1 MPDAITDRLS
11 EDIHLLGDILG
22 QVIRQ
27 QAGVEIFGLEE
38 HLRALT
44 KARRSDADP
53 AIDASISRLVE
64 RLTLDEAEDVARAF
78 TTYFELINIAEANH
92 RIRVNRAREEAHYPH
107 PQPESIRAAV
117 AELWRSGVEE
127 SAMARLLERLH
138 IELVFTAHPTEAKRR
153 TVLSKL
159 QRLSRAL
166 YTLETRRLLPR
177 EREALLANIQAEVT
191 NLWLTERTRTTQ
203 PRVTDEVRT
212 GLYYLESTLWEV
224 VPDIYQA
231 LRQALAEFYPHL
243 TPPPRFLTFGS
254 WMGGDRDGN
263 PNVTA
268 GVTAETLRLH
278 RGLAIER
285 HRRAAQRLSR
295 SLSLSDRL
303 RPAGPDLRTYV
314 AQRLTAPPEHVA
326 FLYERYPSETYRLGS
341 ALLAADL
348 AEASADPVRNRLLG
362 LTQAPLPR
370 LRTAQD
376 LQARLA
382 PMEAGLRQAGAHSLV
397 EAELTPLQT
406 QVAVFGL
413 AAARLDLRQ
422 ESAYHRE
429 VVHEL
434 LARLHITPNYQTLK
448 VEERSAL
455 LTRLLQ
461 EPPPALDSLYP
472 LSAKAEE
479 TLALLQVVGRAI
491 HFYGREAVGPY
502 VISMTRSA
510 ADVLELLLLTVWRGL
525 NRRTDGGAEGLPI
538 APLFE
543 TRADLEGAAATMQQ
557 LFEHPIYR
565 AHLNALNGEQ
575 TIMIGYSDSNKD
587 AGFLTANWEL
597 YQAQEQLT
605 AVCRAHQVVLTLFHG
620 RGGTVARG
628 GGPMTRAILAQPPG
642 SVQGKFRIT
651 EQGEVLYERYAAPA
665 IARRHLEQ
673 LTHTI
678 LLASSP
684 QHAPPVH
691 ETWRAAMH
699 TLADIAHRLY
709 RGFVYE
715 SPDLVRYWQDATP
728 IRELSLMRLG
738 SRPAKRAASDD
749 PFAFLRA
756 IPWVFSWMQSRH
768 GLPGWYGVGSAL
780 AHYAATPDALLQLRT
795 MYQQWPFFQAVLD
808 NAQVSLGKADMGI
821 ARLYATL
828 VPDPALRQRVYDNIA
843 AEYERTRHWILRIA
857 DQRDLLD
864 NEEVLKR
871 SIRLRNPYVDPL
883 NFIQVRLLRDYR
895 AQPDPDNPE
904 ARRLLEVIFLTING
918 VAAGLKSTG

>member
-1 MPDAITDRLS
+1 MPDAIQDRLS

-27 QAGVEIFGLEE
+27 QAGIEIFGLEE

-64 RLTLDEAEDVARAF
+64 RLSLDEAEDVARAF

-107 PQPESIRAAV
+107 PQPESIRAAI

-127 SAMARLLERLH
+127 SEMAHLLERLH

-177 EREALLANIQAEVT
+177 ERDNLMAHIQAEVT

-212 GLYYLESTLWEV
+212 GLYYLETTLWDV
-224 VPDIYQA
+224 APDIYQA
-231 LRQALAEFYPHL
+231 LREALAEFYPHL
-243 TPPPRFLTFGS
+243 TPPARFLTFGS

-268 GVTAETLRLH
+268 AVTAETLRLH

-295 SLSLSDRL
+295 SLSLSERL
-303 RPAGPDLRTYV
+303 RPAAPDLR
-314 AQRLTAPPEHVA
+314 AHIASRLAAPPEHVA
-326 FLYERYPSETYRLGS
+326 FLYERYPSETYRLGA
-341 ALLAADL
+341 ALMAADL
-348 AEASADPVRNRLLG
+348 AEASTDPVRNRLLG
-362 LTQAPLPR
+362 LSHAPLPR
-370 LRTAQD
+370 LRTAHD
-376 LQARLA
+376 LQTRLA
-382 PMEAGLRQAGAHSLV
+382 QMETSLRQAGARSIV
-397 EAELTPLQT
+397 EAELTPFQH
-406 QVAVFGL
+406 QAAIFGL
-413 AAARLDLRQ
+413 DAARLDLRQ
-422 ESAYHRE
+422 ESAYHTE

-434 LARLHITPNYQTLK
+434 LTRLHLTNRYQSM
-448 VEERSAL
+448 EAAERMAW

-461 EPPPALDSLYP
+461 EPPPALDSLHP
-472 LSAKAEE
+472 LSEKTEE
-479 TLALLQVVGRAI
+479 TLTLLQVAWRAI
-491 HFYGREAVGPY
+491 QFYGRTALGPY

-525 NRRTDGGAEGLPI
+525 NRRADGGAEGMPI

-543 TRADLEGAAATMQQ
+543 TRADLEGAASTMRQ

-565 AHLNALNGEQ
+565 AHLDALEGEQ
-575 TIMIGYSDSNKD
+575 IIMIGYSDSNKD

-605 AVCRAHQVVLTLFHG
+605 AICQAHQVTLTLFHG

-642 SVQGKFRIT
+642 SVNGKFRIT

-684 QHAPPVH
+684 HHAPAID
-691 ETWRAAMH
+691 EAWRSAMH
-699 TLADIAHRLY
+699 TLADIAHRAY

-715 SPDLVRYWQDATP
+715 SPELVRYWQDATP

-738 SRPAKRAASDD
+738 SRPAKRARSDD
-749 PFAFLRA
+749 PLAFLRA

-780 AHYAATPDALLQLRT
+780 EHYADKPDQLLQLRA

-828 VPDPALRQRVYDNIA
+828 VPEAALRQRVYDHIA

-895 AQPDPDNPE
+895 AHPAPDSPE
-904 ARRLLEVIFLTING
+904 AGRLLEAIFLTING
-918 VAAGLKSTG
+918 IAAGLKSTG